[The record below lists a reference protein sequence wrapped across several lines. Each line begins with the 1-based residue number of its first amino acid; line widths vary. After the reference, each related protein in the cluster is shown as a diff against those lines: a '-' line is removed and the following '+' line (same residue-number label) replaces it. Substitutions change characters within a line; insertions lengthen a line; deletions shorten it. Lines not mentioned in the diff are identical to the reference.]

1 MCQQRDP
8 GPESGHP
15 GRRSRTD
22 EGVCPSTNGQE
33 LLLGTGAR
41 HDPLVLWPSHR
52 MSGEMGVIDDNVT
65 TDAHRMACQVPDDPV
80 AVSGRDDQLVFGGIV
95 ADHDLGP
102 HVGIGHRVSCMVV
115 HEHGCV
121 DWHRPALT
129 NCQLVGLGG
138 DWMQVGDFL
147 GESVGRGES
156 GSMFCMVDVFADAG
170 LIVAAVMTDN
180 GSCYRSDLPHNL
192 TRNYT

>member
-1 MCQQRDP
+1 MQDGFHILDQEAAHCGRGGQSLVYFRPGPGGGELCQQRDP

-22 EGVCPSTNGQE
+22 EGVWPSTNGQE

-95 ADHDLGP
+95 GT
-102 HVGIGHRVSCMVV
+102 M
-115 HEHGCV
+115 
-121 DWHRPALT
+121 T
-129 NCQLVGLGG
+129 LVPM
-138 DWMQVGDFL
+138 WV
-147 GESVGRGES
+147 
-156 GSMFCMVDVFADAG
+156 
-170 LIVAAVMTDN
+170 
-180 GSCYRSDLPHNL
+180 
-192 TRNYT
+192 